1 MLGLFRKSKVHAV
14 ADLLYRKLVRQARD
28 PVFYLHLG
36 VPDTPDGRFD
46 LIILQAFL
54 VIRRLKADHERPV
67 GLAQAIFD
75 LMFADMDQ
83 NLREMGVGD
92 LGVSKRI
99 KGMAEAFYGRTAAYE
114 EGLMDNGT
122 LLGRALQRNL
132 YRTTAPARS
141 HIEWMIGYMR
151 HQSTALTK
159 VPIDSILKGEIK
171 FAHMPITFDGTC
183 NES

>member
-36 VPDTPDGRFD
+36 VPDTLDGRFD
-46 LIILQAFL
+46 MIILHAFL
-54 VIRRLKADHERPV
+54 VIRRLKTDHEQTV

-92 LGVSKRI
+92 LGVGKRI
-99 KGMAEAFYGRTAAYE
+99 KGMVEAFYGRTVAYE
-114 EGLMDNGT
+114 EGLASDGT
-122 LLGRALQRNL
+122 LLGRILQRNL
-132 YRTTAPARS
+132 YRNTAPVCS
-141 HIEWMIGYMR
+141 HIEWMIEYMR
-151 HQSTALTK
+151 HQSTALAK
-159 VPIDSILKGEIK
+159 IPIDSILEGEIK
-171 FAHMPITFDGTC
+171 FAHLPITVDGTC
-183 NES
+183 NEF

>member
-1 MLGLFRKSKVHAV
+1 MLGIFRKLKFHAV
-14 ADLLYRKLVRQARD
+14 ADQLYRRLVRQARD

-46 LIILQAFL
+46 MIILHAFL
-54 VIRRLKADHERPV
+54 VIRRLKAEHERTV

-92 LGVSKRI
+92 LGVSKQI

-114 EGLMDNGT
+114 EGLTDDGT

-132 YRTTAPARS
+132 YRTTTPTRS
-141 HIEWMIGYMR
+141 QIEWMIGYMH
-151 HQSTALTK
+151 HQLTALAE
-159 VPIDSILKGEIK
+159 VPIDNFLKGEIK
-171 FAHMPITFDGTC
+171 FAHMPINVDGIC

>member
-1 MLGLFRKSKVHAV
+1 MLDIFRKFKFHDS
-14 ADLLYRKLVRQARD
+14 ADQLYRRLVRQARD

-46 LIILQAFL
+46 MIILHAFL
-54 VIRRLKADHERPV
+54 VIRRLKAEHERTV

-99 KGMAEAFYGRTAAYE
+99 KGMAEACYGRTVAYE
-114 EGLMDNGT
+114 
-122 LLGRALQRNL
+122 
-132 YRTTAPARS
+132 
-141 HIEWMIGYMR
+141 
-151 HQSTALTK
+151 
-159 VPIDSILKGEIK
+159 
-171 FAHMPITFDGTC
+171 
-183 NES
+183 